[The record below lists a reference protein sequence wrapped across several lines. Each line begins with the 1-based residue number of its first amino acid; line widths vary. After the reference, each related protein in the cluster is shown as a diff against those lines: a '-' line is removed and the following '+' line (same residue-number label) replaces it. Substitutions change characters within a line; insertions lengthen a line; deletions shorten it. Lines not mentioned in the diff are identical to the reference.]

1 MKLPL
6 SMLFRRLVLSML
18 LPEHV
23 AEGTLYNVVVIHRN
37 LAVVGI
43 NVDGMNGEDAV
54 TMFDGEAN
62 FLECS
67 LMQRKRELK
76 IPEL

>member
-1 MKLPL
+1 M
-6 SMLFRRLVLSML
+6 
-18 LPEHV
+18 
-23 AEGTLYNVVVIHRN
+23 VVIHRN

-43 NVDGMNGEDAV
+43 NVDGMNGEDAA

-67 LMQRKRELK
+67 LMQRKRELE
-76 IPEL
+76 IPGP